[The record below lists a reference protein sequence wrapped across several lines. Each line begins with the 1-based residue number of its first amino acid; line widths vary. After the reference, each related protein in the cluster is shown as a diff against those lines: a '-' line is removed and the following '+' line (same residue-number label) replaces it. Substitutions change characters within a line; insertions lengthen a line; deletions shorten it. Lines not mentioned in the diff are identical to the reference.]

1 MGHNTPC
8 FKFTLLKALLISTK
22 PALHCILPQRKLVR
36 SIHKHQIQLGA
47 FGGWWF
53 PQNIENTQTKPHQL
67 FLAVKYSNMCVL
79 DFHRRA
85 QTSSNQNRTDMRTSV
100 PKWARSQVS
109 ELRKRVSHS
118 SSACLHHIQEMF
130 YWMAPVKHASRLVK
144 AVTSVFSTVDCKV
157 EVIFETGQRTKIKE
171 KKMLL
176 FLQLC
181 IKPLFTADG
190 QDCCFACTT
199 ERKSGVSNSSPGE
212 LLSCTF

>member
-1 MGHNTPC
+1 MGHYTPC

-109 ELRKRVSHS
+109 ELRKRVSQLLSLPS
-118 SSACLHHIQEMF
+118 SYSRNVLLNGTRKTCVSTCQSGDFSFQH
-130 YWMAPVKHASRLVK
+130 SRL
-144 AVTSVFSTVDCKV
+144 
-157 EVIFETGQRTKIKE
+157 
-171 KKMLL
+171 
-176 FLQLC
+176 
-181 IKPLFTADG
+181 
-190 QDCCFACTT
+190 
-199 ERKSGVSNSSPGE
+199 
-212 LLSCTF
+212 